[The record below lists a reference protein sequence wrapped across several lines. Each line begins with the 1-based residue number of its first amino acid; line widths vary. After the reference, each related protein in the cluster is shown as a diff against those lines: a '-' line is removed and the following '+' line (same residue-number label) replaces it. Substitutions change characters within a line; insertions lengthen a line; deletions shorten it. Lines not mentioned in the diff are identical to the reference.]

1 MYVLLHT
8 FYFLILLHDLMEK
21 NYFKCYELFHKIG
34 KELPSELQAKYYVA
48 LMEYWLYGIEPS
60 DPVIKS
66 LLQWPMYSIQRSNE
80 GLVKKSNGWKKHT
93 WNQYTQ
99 WDAKWKA
106 QKTPVEDNGTYME
119 DNGTQWNKEDIEDKE
134 EYRSNNKKENLIK
147 EKTPSVS
154 ELLKAYEQNELL
166 VWRIQNSQAVRE
178 WLEYKQ
184 KKKDRAYKSEKAFIQ
199 RLAIIVKTLDNWLPR
214 PDIWERLSYAVNI
227 ATEKE
232 WKDIYR
238 TEQTE
243 LDYQSFKKFNSM
255 QWTNK
260 QQHE

>member
-1 MYVLLHT
+1 MYVLTTTHLLL
-8 FYFLILLHDLMEK
+8 FYLLYHELMAKEK
-21 NYFKCYELFHKIG
+21 TSFIVRKKYRKQIELLDNEKAWMLFKAIMK
-34 KELPSELQAKYYVA
+34 LQDWEV
-48 LMEYWLYGIEPS
+48 LENT
-60 DPVIKS
+60 DPVVDMLI
-66 LLQWPMYSIQRSNE
+66 SIMEEEREQDNE
-80 GLVKKSNGWKKHT
+80 HYEEVCKKNRENGSKGWRPKKNRT
-93 WNQYTQ
+93 VISETEWNPTEP
-99 WDAKWKA
+99 KKA
-106 QKTPVEDNGTYME
+106 DNDNDYDNDNKKKEDN
-119 DNGTQWNKEDIEDKE
+119 KL
-134 EYRSNNKKENLIK
+134 SSK